1 MIVYGYYYAKY
12 GFYRDIYIHGFYFVY
27 VFLVY
32 VLLLYCFYGCLWFN
46 RDNIGMI

>member
-1 MIVYGYYYAKY
+1 MVIIMQNAVFIG
-12 GFYRDIYIHGFYFVY
+12 IYIYIYMVFIFFY

-32 VLLLYCFYGCLWFN
+32 VLLLYGFYGCLWFN